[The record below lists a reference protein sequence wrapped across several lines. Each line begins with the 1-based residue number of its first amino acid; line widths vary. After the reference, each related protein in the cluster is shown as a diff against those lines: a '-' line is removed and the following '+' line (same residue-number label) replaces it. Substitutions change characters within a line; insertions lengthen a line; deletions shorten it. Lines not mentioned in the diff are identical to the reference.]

1 MDSDQFGFKRARL
14 SIWAAKATNDMTD
27 NVQRDRLVR
36 MLNKVPQVTI
46 YFWVIKILATTVG
59 ETLADF
65 LAVNLGLGLTGTT
78 YVTGTFLLVALVVQ
92 LKSRR
97 YVPVIYWIVVVLLSV
112 VGTLIT
118 DNLVDNFGIPLEVT
132 TAVFAAA
139 LAATFAAWY
148 WSERTLSIRTI
159 YTRRRELFY
168 WAAILFTFAL
178 GTAGGDLLAE
188 GLALGY
194 ATSALLF
201 GAAIAIIAMA
211 HFRFGLN
218 TVLAFWA
225 AYILTRPLGASLGDL
240 LSQSSGK
247 GGLGFGSFGTS
258 LLFLATIA
266 ALIAYLSLHPQ
277 KEVIPVGTADDGP

>member
-1 MDSDQFGFKRARL
+1 MTAIPNGHRL
-14 SIWAAKATNDMTD
+14 A
-27 NVQRDRLVR
+27 R

-46 YFWVIKILATTVG
+46 YFWIIKILATTVG

-65 LAVNLGLGLTGTT
+65 LNTRLGLGLTGTT
-78 YVTGTFLLVALVVQ
+78 CVTGALLLAALAVQ

-97 YVPVIYWIVVVLLSV
+97 YVPVIYWIAVVLLSV

-118 DNLVDNFGIPLEVT
+118 DNLVDNLGIPLEIT
-132 TAVFAAA
+132 TVAFSAA
-139 LAATFAAWY
+139 LVATFAVWY
-148 WSERTLSIRTI
+148 WSERTLSIQTI
-159 YTRRRELFY
+159 YTTRRELFY
-168 WAAILFTFAL
+168 WLAILFTFAL

-194 ATSALLF
+194 AWSSLLF
-201 GAAIAIIAMA
+201 ATAIGIIAVA

-218 TVLAFWA
+218 AVFAFWA
-225 AYILTRPLGASLGDL
+225 AYVLTRPLGASLGDL

-258 LLFLATIA
+258 LLFLTAIA
-266 ALIAYLSLHPQ
+266 VLIAYLSLHPQ
-277 KEVIPVGTADDGP
+277 KEVIPVGADSES

>member
-1 MDSDQFGFKRARL
+1 MGG
-14 SIWAAKATNDMTD
+14 
-27 NVQRDRLVR
+27 NVQRDRLAR

-46 YFWVIKILATTVG
+46 YFWIIKILATTVG
-59 ETLADF
+59 ETVADF

-78 YVTGTFLLVALVVQ
+78 YVTGTLLLAALAVQ
-92 LKSRR
+92 LKTRR
-97 YVPVIYWIVVVLLSV
+97 YIPVIYWIAVVLLSV

-118 DNLVDNFGIPLEVT
+118 DNLVDNLGITLETT
-132 TAVFAAA
+132 TAVFSAA

-148 WSERTLSIRTI
+148 LSERTLSIRTI
-159 YTRRRELFY
+159 YTTRRELFY

-178 GTAGGDLLAE
+178 GTAGGDFLAE

-201 GAAIAIIAMA
+201 AAAIAIIAVA
-211 HFRFGLN
+211 HFQFGLN
-218 TVLAFWA
+218 AVFAFWA
-225 AYILTRPLGASLGDL
+225 AYVLTRPLGASLGDL

-258 LLFLATIA
+258 LLFLMTIA

-277 KEVIPVGTADDGP
+277 TEAIAASAVDDET